1 MNGLEKVNADFVTLF
16 RDGYVQLEAGCSA
29 VMNGCRQEAFEKFIQ
44 SGGIPQ
50 NTEDYIYADLIPVF
64 NKDYRVVLKY
74 IRQDVDINE
83 VFRCTVTDL
92 VTDPVLTVNGW
103 WFDGNMKPEL
113 PEEVVVCSLQ
123 EASMKYPDLF
133 LRHYNRYALQASKDG
148 LVSLNTAFAQD
159 GVFVYV
165 PDGVVL
171 KRPLQVINLLRA
183 NAGLMGFQRN
193 LVILGKNARATV
205 LVCDHTLSN
214 QNFLMNNTTEVCLG
228 ADAHLDYY
236 QVQNQGS
243 GAAQINSL
251 FVSEQRNAV
260 FDSNIVSLYG
270 GFIRNNMYVALNEE
284 GGNCSLYGMY
294 ILDKKQVVDNFSYID
309 HVAPHCTSNEHFKG
323 IMDDSSLANF
333 SGCIRVRPDAQQ
345 TEAYQANNN
354 LLLSENARINAK
366 PQLIIDA
373 DDVKCSH
380 GATVGQIDEEAMF
393 YLRSRG
399 IGRDEAR
406 MMMMFGF
413 AHDIIR
419 HVKLDP
425 LREKIDDLID
435 KRLRGNCRNV
445 TIACCNVKNEASVPV
460 YK

>member
-133 LRHYNRYALQASKDG
+133 LRHYNHYALQASKDG

-435 KRLRGNCRNV
+435 KRLRGELSKCHNCMLQ
-445 TIACCNVKNEASVPV
+445 CK
-460 YK
+460 K

>member
-435 KRLRGNCRNV
+435 KRLRGELLQC
-445 TIACCNVKNEASVPV
+445 K
-460 YK
+460 K

>member
-92 VTDPVLTVNGW
+92 VTDPVLTVNGR

-435 KRLRGNCRNV
+435 KRLRGELSKCHNCMLQ
-445 TIACCNVKNEASVPV
+445 CK
-460 YK
+460 K

>member
-251 FVSEQRNAV
+251 VVSEQRNAV

-413 AHDIIR
+413 AHDIIG
-419 HVKLDP
+419 HVKLEP

-435 KRLRGNCRNV
+435 KRLRGELSKCHNCMLQ
-445 TIACCNVKNEASVPV
+445 CK
-460 YK
+460 K

>member
-251 FVSEQRNAV
+251 FVWEQRNAV

-435 KRLRGNCRNV
+435 KRLRGELSKCHNCMLQ
-445 TIACCNVKNEASVPV
+445 CK
-460 YK
+460 K

>member
-50 NTEDYIYADLIPVF
+50 NTEDYIYAYLIPVF

-435 KRLRGNCRNV
+435 KRLRGELSKCHNCMLQ
-445 TIACCNVKNEASVPV
+445 CK
-460 YK
+460 K